1 MKPLKLAV
9 LALAAL
15 SLSLPAIAET
25 VDPLWL
31 KTLAYAEQAKKWA
44 PEDTTISVDAIAD
57 GKHDKAKTRSRL
69 KGWEKGKPVY
79 DTVQIEPRP
88 ESGKP
93 SSKGKTEMTDATNM
107 GAQLM
112 RMDAPV
118 RRSDGQLLHGKRWT
132 TFDVAES
139 KGPMDISVRVWVDP
153 ATGIIYQSESK
164 VHGMLMFDLFLTTMY
179 AAHPQAGSLPE
190 RLEFKM
196 NVLVPFADAKVNIV
210 SNMDHWIPRPK

>member
-1 MKPLKLAV
+1 
-9 LALAAL
+9 
-15 SLSLPAIAET
+15 
-25 VDPLWL
+25 VDPLWA

-57 GKHDKAKTRSRL
+57 GKHDKSKAKSHLT
-69 KGWEKGKPVY
+69 GWEKGKPVY
-79 DTVQIEPRP
+79 DTVQIEPP
-88 ESGKP
+88 IEAGKP
-93 SSKGKTEMTDATNM
+93 SAKGKTEMSDATNM

-139 KGPMDISVRVWVDP
+139 KGPMDVSVRVWVDP

-164 VHGMLMFDLFLTTMY
+164 VHGMLMFDLLLTTLY

-196 NVLVPFADAKVNIV
+196 KVLVPFTDAKVNIV
-210 SNMDHWIPRPK
+210 SNMDHWIARPK